1 MNQAMSYAMR
11 RLLNQLPIAIGVRS
25 DRRLRTTQLKHV
37 QFASFLETDGF
48 RLPSL
53 DHYERSLRRRRVAK
67 WLCIWATAFF
77 AAWVALES
85 ARALTLF

>member
-1 MNQAMSYAMR
+1 MSYAMR

-25 DRRLRTTQLKHV
+25 DRRLRTTHLKYA
-37 QFASFLETDGF
+37 QFACFLETDGF
-48 RLPSL
+48 RAPRF
-53 DHYERSLRRRRVAK
+53 DHHERSLRRRRIAK

-85 ARALTLF
+85 ARALTLL